1 MSTVPASVH
10 TLTPSAP
17 PTLQSTCLLILEGG
31 GPELSDLAA
40 SLLLRLLRG
49 LKRSLALSASTQY
62 VVAPYPAAPAA
73 SAGTQYV
80 APLTSAPAASS
91 TPEDG
96 AAVEGSGNPGG
107 ASGAGA
113 GAGAGVGAGGPSG
126 SSSSAA
132 GLIGTRLPRA
142 LPEVPEG
149 QRGGAALARFCE
161 GVVDVSTLAFAICSR
176 VGKGWGRVG
185 KVCPPTDHTYL
196 RIIAVG
202 AGCPHTP
209 RGCLIPFLP
218 RYCPRLTAFPVSPPA
233 SPRPLTHQPLLLPLQ
248 VFSLLRNPER
258 HFQLLPLVE
267 ELLPLLLV
275 TRDGALGSVSEQV
288 CEWGP
293 DS

>member
-1 MSTVPASVH
+1 M
-10 TLTPSAP
+10 
-17 PTLQSTCLLILEGG
+17 
-31 GPELSDLAA
+31 
-40 SLLLRLLRG
+40 
-49 LKRSLALSASTQY
+49 
-62 VVAPYPAAPAA
+62 
-73 SAGTQYV
+73 
-80 APLTSAPAASS
+80 
-91 TPEDG
+91 
-96 AAVEGSGNPGG
+96 
-107 ASGAGA
+107 GAGD
-113 GAGAGVGAGGPSG
+113 PSG

-132 GLIGTRLPRA
+132 AGLIGARLPRA

-161 GVVDVSTLAFAICSR
+161 GVVDVSTLAFAVCSR

-218 RYCPRLTAFPVSPPA
+218 RYCPCLTAIPPA
-233 SPRPLTHQPLLLPLQ
+233 SPPPSPTSPHPTPPQ

-267 ELLPLLLV
+267 ELLPLLLI
-275 TRDGALGSVSEQV
+275 TRDGALCSVSEQV
-288 CEWGP
+288 CERGP
-293 DS
+293 ECAR

>member
-1 MSTVPASVH
+1 MH
-10 TLTPSAP
+10 TITPHP
-17 PTLQSTCLLILEGG
+17 PPLQSTCLLILEGG

-40 SLLLRLLRG
+40 ALLLRLLRG
-49 LKRSLALSASTQY
+49 LKRSLALSAGTEY

-73 SAGTQYV
+73 S
-80 APLTSAPAASS
+80 SAP
-91 TPEDG
+91 D
-96 AAVEGSGNPGG
+96 NPGG

-161 GVVDVSTLAFAICSR
+161 GVVDVSTLAFAVCSR

-258 HFQLLPLVE
+258 HFQLLPLAE